1 MYGGM
6 KELFIEECV
15 VQPSRLGKSSDFL
28 DIGSGIGQ
36 VVIQVACTVGC
47 KSIGLGQTLILVPAP
62 TLPLP
67 LPLPYPYP
75 YSYPNSTPQPYTLT
89 YPYLC

>member
-6 KELFIEECV
+6 KELFIEESV
-15 VQPSRLGKSSDFL
+15 VQPSRLGKSSDFV

-47 KSIGLGQTLILVPAP
+47 RSIG
-62 TLPLP
+62 
-67 LPLPYPYP
+67 
-75 YSYPNSTPQPYTLT
+75 
-89 YPYLC
+89 